1 MIILNDTEFAE
12 ALIGGFGWIIAV
24 FFITNGLYKKYDTVN
39 IALIGGLSWGILWSI
54 RKIGMNIYRY
64 IKNNR
69 NIKNK
74 EFRLPIQNPPVK
86 YVIIAVLTFLL
97 LSMIVLSNM
106 APGSAKILKRFD
118 GKEIPIIIYFII
130 LGYLV
135 YGSGNVFHL
144 SK

>member
-12 ALIGGFGWIIAV
+12 ALIGGFGWIVAI
-24 FFITNGLYKKYDTVN
+24 FFIRNGLYKKYDTVN

-54 RKIGMNIYRY
+54 RKT
-64 IKNNR
+64 
-69 NIKNK
+69 K

-97 LSMIVLSNM
+97 LLMIVLSTM
-106 APGSAKILKRFD
+106 APGSAKLLKRFD
-118 GKEIPIIIYFII
+118 GKEIPVIIYFII

-135 YGSGNVFHL
+135 YGSDNVFHL

>member
-69 NIKNK
+69 NIKKK

-135 YGSGNVFHL
+135 YGSGNVFHS

>member
-12 ALIGGFGWIIAV
+12 ALIGGFGWIVAI
-24 FFITNGLYKKYDTVN
+24 FFIRNGLYKKYDTVN

-97 LSMIVLSNM
+97 LLMIVLSNM

-118 GKEIPIIIYFII
+118 GKETPVIIYFII

>member
-12 ALIGGFGWIIAV
+12 ALVGCFGWIVAI
-24 FFITNGLYKKYDTVN
+24 FFIRNGLYKKYNTVN
-39 IALIGGLSWGILWSI
+39 IALIGGLSWGIFWSI
-54 RKIGMNIYRY
+54 RKIGMNIYKY
-64 IKNNR
+64 IKNTQQ
-69 NIKNK
+69 IKNT

-86 YVIIAVLTFLL
+86 HVIIGILAFLL
-97 LSMIVLSNM
+97 LLFVILSNM

-118 GKEIPIIIYFII
+118 GKEMPVIIYFII

-135 YGSGNVFHL
+135 YGSSNVFHL

>member
-12 ALIGGFGWIIAV
+12 ALIGGFGWIVAI
-24 FFITNGLYKKYDTVN
+24 FFIRNGLYKKYDTIN

-97 LSMIVLSNM
+97 LLMIVLSNM

-118 GKEIPIIIYFII
+118 GKEIPVIIYFII

-135 YGSGNVFHL
+135 YGSGKVFHL